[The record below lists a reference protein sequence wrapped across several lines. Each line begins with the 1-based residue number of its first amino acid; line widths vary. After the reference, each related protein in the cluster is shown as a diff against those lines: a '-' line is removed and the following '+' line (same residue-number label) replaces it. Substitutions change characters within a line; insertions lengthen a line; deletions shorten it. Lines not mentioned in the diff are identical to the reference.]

1 MEMKHIL
8 AVLVVLMLS
17 GCAAEVQEQQDETT
31 TPDATPPPV
40 EQQPVEQPPEAPVGG
55 EVEEPEVVGG
65 AADVQVLR
73 GGFDPE
79 ELTVSAGTV
88 VTWKNMDDRVHIIL
102 LVGGERSPSL
112 NEGDTFE
119 YKFEE
124 AGTYEVMDSIFK
136 FKGIVIVE

>member
-1 MEMKHIL
+1 MEIRHIL
-8 AVLVVLMLS
+8 AVLVVIMLS
-17 GCAAEVQEQQDETT
+17 GCAAEVQEQPDETV
-31 TPDATPPPV
+31 TPDVTPPV
-40 EQQPVEQPPEAPVGG
+40 EEQPPVEPEGPV

-112 NEGDTFE
+112 DEGDIFE
-119 YKFEE
+119 YEFEE
-124 AGTYEVMDSIFK
+124 AETYEIMDAVFK
-136 FKGIVIVE
+136 FKGTVIVE

>member
-1 MEMKHIL
+1 MEIKYIL
-8 AVLVVLMLS
+8 VVLVVIMLS
-17 GCAAEVQEQQDETT
+17 GCAAKAPEQPGETV
-31 TPDATPPPV
+31 TPDVTPPEVPPV
-40 EQQPVEQPPEAPVGG
+40 EPEGPV

-65 AADVQVLR
+65 AADVQILR
-73 GGFDPE
+73 AGFDPE

-88 VTWKNMDDRVHIIL
+88 VTWKNMDNRVHITL

-124 AGTYEVMDSIFK
+124 AGTYEIMDAVFK
-136 FKGIVIVE
+136 FKGTVIVE